1 MTSQTVILMF
11 SIFFG
16 FILGSFLNVCIY
28 RIPIK
33 KSIIKPPSSCPLCG
47 TGINF
52 YDNIPVVSW
61 LVLRGRC
68 RNCYGHISVRYPA
81 VEAIAGIISLALFLR
96 YGLTLSY
103 FLDLTF
109 MLALIVVSF
118 IDFDHMVIPDVISIP
133 GIIVGVIASFLL
145 PDLKW
150 TASLIGIVAGGGIL
164 FITAFMFEK
173 ITGKEGMGGGD
184 IKLLAMI
191 GAWLGWKLLPVIIL
205 IAALTASICGGLLML
220 LSKKD
225 SQTRI
230 PFGPFLSYAA
240 IACFFFGNDIMAWYI
255 QKF

>member
-1 MTSQTVILMF
+1 MTNQTVILMF

-33 KSIIKPPSSCPLCG
+33 KSIIKPPSSCLLCG
-47 TGINF
+47 TSIKF

-61 LVLRGRC
+61 LILRGRC
-68 RNCYGHISVRYPA
+68 RNCHGRISFRYPA

-103 FLDLTF
+103 FLYLIF
-109 MLALIVVSF
+109 MLGLIVISF
-118 IDFDHMVIPDVISIP
+118 IDFDHMIIPDVISIP
-133 GIIVGVIASFLL
+133 GIITGFTTSFLL

-150 TASLIGIVAGGGIL
+150 IASLIGIVAGGGIL

-191 GAWLGWKLLPVIIL
+191 GAWLGWKFLPITIL
-205 IAALTASICGGLLML
+205 IAALTASICGGLFIL
-220 LSKKD
+220 
-225 SQTRI
+225 
-230 PFGPFLSYAA
+230 
-240 IACFFFGNDIMAWYI
+240 
-255 QKF
+255 